1 MPNNQPANDNN
12 AIPLDISSFL
22 IGSLPLRSYIRP
34 AIIFTADKNLII
46 RKAGT
51 VNGAVQKLVIDTICE
66 LLCQ

>member
-34 AIIFTADKNLII
+34 ARIFTADKKLII

-51 VNGAVQKLVIDTICE
+51 VNGAVQKLVIDIICE